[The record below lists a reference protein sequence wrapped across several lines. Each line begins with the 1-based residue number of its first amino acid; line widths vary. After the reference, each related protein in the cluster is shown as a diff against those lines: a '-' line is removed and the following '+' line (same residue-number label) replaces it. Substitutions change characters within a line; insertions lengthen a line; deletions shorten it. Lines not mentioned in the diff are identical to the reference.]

1 MSIYS
6 RRRLGLTFLAL
17 TLAAGF
23 QARRA
28 NAQQECPGC
37 EAPPNPFPVPP
48 PQPPQPPQPA
58 PDPGPGPVIPPAP
71 PYPAP
76 QPPPEPPVAE
86 PDPQD

>member
-48 PQPPQPPQPA
+48 PQPPQPA